1 VLKLRKVE
9 LFGFKSFADKT
20 PITFSGTGI
29 TCIVGPN
36 GCGKSNVV
44 DAISWVLGEQSKKML
59 RAENMSDCI
68 FNGTAKRPPMGL
80 SEVSLTLVDPELI
93 EAAKKV
99 AAAPAAM
106 DEGSETAEAGAEPG
120 PVVVAETA
128 NEMVLELD
136 EAAGPVILDPITH
149 VTGEVTTTVE
159 DGFVVVTSSAEYST
173 DVNGE
178 TGEVAAD
185 TGMDTP
191 VQITAEAD
199 AHDAAS
205 DSAIVTDSL
214 PAHKFKKKRSTEK
227 PAALTMKV
235 GEVVVG
241 RRLYRSG
248 QSEYVI
254 NGRVARLRDV
264 QELFSG
270 LGLGPDSYAIIEQG
284 RIGLILNSKPMDRR
298 AIIEE
303 AAGITMYKTKRRL
316 AEAKLEAS
324 KVNLSRIH
332 DILVEVEK
340 QLASLKRQASKARR
354 YAELREQMR
363 GSLRIVLASKAQHLD
378 IEAVRLENLL
388 REMETVESRD
398 AIAVHE
404 LEGEQERLS
413 NRSYELDEE
422 LRQTQNLL
430 SQAALELDRAENRI
444 TFNQEQV
451 AQISSREMRV
461 GIELEQAQR
470 IAADL
475 STRMAAHREAVV
487 ALREQTATL
496 ETNLREGAEQ
506 AAAAVAEQARLDGRI
521 AELRTLSA
529 RLGEDSARQHAESLQ
544 ADEAAAR
551 HTAAEEQ
558 RSEAMRAV
566 EVECAQLAEKVS
578 MGEATFTEAETL
590 AQTLGVTV
598 RESQASLAEQRKNH
612 QEAAAQL
619 EKMRE
624 MLSGERARQASI
636 EKILSERA
644 YTADAVQKLFS
655 GHANGD
661 AGGGTANDFRAVGLL
676 ADYAEVQEQYE
687 AAIEQFLREE
697 LEYVVV
703 ESFDQARAGVALL
716 RDEMGGRATFFVDSL
731 NKLNL
736 SITEAD
742 ASLPLPE
749 GVLGRLDRLVEF
761 REPLGAAAKHFLTRL
776 RTAYVVENADVA
788 QQLAFE
794 NPHSYYLTP
803 EGTTYHGRMV
813 SGGRAGEA
821 GPLAL
826 KREMRQHES
835 EVAKLENA
843 VSTRQVEMARID
855 GDIAAGEIAVTAAI
869 AQQMEAEKSLVA
881 ARLQRDQSRAEL
893 KRIETQFAAD
903 REEITRLRQQAQTA
917 RERAEKARAEHTEAM
932 RSREAAEMESAH
944 ANETLVRLRAE
955 HQAMQESVVAR
966 REELAMISERL
977 TSAETAEGRL
987 TEEIAMAMERVNTLA
1002 TQRETMTE
1010 EKAELET
1017 SCAQLSLQAEEL
1029 GKEKTRLTELKA
1041 AQEVEWE
1048 ASRTRMSFVD
1058 EEVRTKRTSLEELRA
1073 ERSQRQIEKARS
1085 DADRDYL
1092 RQTCVAELNAQPE
1105 ELIMQEPALLVGE
1118 DLVAAETNYNEMKA
1132 RVEAMGPV
1140 NMMAL
1145 EEFKECEERDT
1156 FMRKEREDLV
1166 ASIQNTQMTINEL
1179 DTISKQKFE
1188 EAFNFINAHFAIA
1201 FQSLFGGGHGEMRM
1215 GEADSSGE
1223 AGIDIAAQPPGKRL
1237 QNILLL
1243 SGGEKAL
1250 TALALLIGVF
1260 KYKPSPFCILDEVDA
1275 PLDEANVG
1283 RFNRMLR
1290 EMCDKTQF
1298 IVVTHNR
1305 RTMEMGSV
1313 LYGVTMQEPGVSKM
1327 VSVKWEE
1334 AEPAAMAAS
1343 ASNAA

>member
-9 LFGFKSFADKT
+9 LFGFKSFCEKT

-59 RAENMSDCI
+59 RAEAMSDCI

-80 SEVSLTLVDPELI
+80 SEVTLTLVDPDLVDAMRKI
-93 EAAKKV
+93 
-99 AAAPAAM
+99 AAAPVTIETEVTVVDIPPAPVA
-106 DEGSETAEAGAEPG
+106 EGDAEAENAEPLI
-120 PVVVAETA
+120 V
-128 NEMVLELD
+128 
-136 EAAGPVILDPITH
+136 DPTTH
-149 VTGEVTTTVE
+149 VTGDVTTSIE
-159 DGFVVVTSSAEYST
+159 DGFVIVTSTQEYST
-173 DVNGE
+173 DVTEPGAIE
-178 TGEVAAD
+178 PSATESEPVA
-185 TGMDTP
+185 T
-191 VQITAEAD
+191 EATVEEPS
-199 AHDAAS
+199 AAS
-205 DSAIVTDSL
+205 
-214 PAHKFKKKRSTEK
+214 KFKKKRAAEK
-227 PAALTMKV
+227 HAPSMKP

-284 RIGLILNSKPMDRR
+284 RIGQILNSKPMDRR

-324 KVNLSRIH
+324 KVNLSRVH

-354 YAELREQMR
+354 YADLREQMR

-378 IEAVRLENLL
+378 IEAVRLESLL
-388 REMETVESRD
+388 REMDAAESRE
-398 AIAVHE
+398 ATVVHE
-404 LEGEQERLS
+404 LDGEQERLS
-413 NRSYELDEE
+413 HRSYELDAE

-430 SQAALELDRAENRI
+430 SQVALDLDRAENRM
-444 TFNQEQV
+444 TFNREQM
-451 AQISSREMRV
+451 AQIDSREMRMSV
-461 GIELEQAQR
+461 ELEQAQR
-470 IAADL
+470 MAAEL
-475 STRMAAHREAVV
+475 SARMAAHREAVT
-487 ALREQTATL
+487 ALREQTSML
-496 ETNLREGAEQ
+496 ETTLRESTEM
-506 AAAAVAEQARLDGRI
+506 AAAGVAEQHRLDMRI
-521 AELRTLSA
+521 SELRTLAS
-529 RLGEDSARQHAESLQ
+529 RMGEDSARQHAEAVQ
-544 ADEAAAR
+544 AEDAAAR
-551 HTAAEEQ
+551 HTTAEEQ
-558 RSEAMRAV
+558 RSEALRTV
-566 EVECAQLAEKVS
+566 ETECARLTEKVGAS
-578 MGEATFTEAETL
+578 ETAFGEAETL
-590 AQTLGVTV
+590 AKTLGETV
-598 RESQASLAEQRKNH
+598 RTAQAQLADSRRNH
-612 QEAAAQL
+612 QESTQKL
-619 EKMRE
+619 ETLRE
-624 MLSGERARQASI
+624 SLSGERARQASI

-644 YTADAVQKLFS
+644 YTADAVQKLFG
-655 GHANGD
+655 GHANSD
-661 AGGGTANDFRAVGLL
+661 GTSTEFHAVGLL

-687 AAIEQFLREE
+687 AAIEQFLRDE

-703 ESFDQARAGVALL
+703 ESFDQARAGIMLL

-731 NKLNL
+731 NKLGL
-736 SITEAD
+736 STPEAD
-742 ASLPLPE
+742 GSLPLPA
-749 GVLGRLDRLVEF
+749 GVLGRLDRLVDF
-761 REPLGAAAKHFLTRL
+761 RDPLGPAAKHFLTKL
-776 RTAYVVENADVA
+776 RTAYIAENAEIA
-788 QQLAFE
+788 ERLANE

-803 EGTTYHGRMV
+803 DGTCYHGRMV

-826 KREMRQHES
+826 KREMRQHEAEVTRLEVSVS
-835 EVAKLENA
+835 ERHSEMTRLEA
-843 VSTRQVEMARID
+843 E
-855 GDIAAGEIAVTAAI
+855 IAAGEAEVTSAI
-869 AQQMEAEKSLVA
+869 ARQMEAEKSLVA
-881 ARLQRDQSRAEL
+881 ARLECDQAKSEL
-893 KRIETQFAAD
+893 KRIESQFAAD
-903 REEITRLRQQAQTA
+903 REEIVRLRTQAQTA
-917 RERAEKARAEHTEAM
+917 RERAEKLRTEHAEAM
-932 RSREAAEMESAH
+932 RAREAAEMESAE
-944 ANETLVRLRAE
+944 ASEKLTRLRQE
-955 HQAMQESVVAR
+955 YQAMQENVVAR
-966 REELAMISERL
+966 REELATMSERL
-977 TSAETAEGRL
+977 ASAETAETRL
-987 TEEIAMAMERVNTLA
+987 TEEIAQSLERVNALSSQHA
-1002 TQRETMTE
+1002 TMTA
-1010 EKAELET
+1010 EKAELD
-1017 SCAQLSLQAEEL
+1017 SACGQLAVQAEAL
-1029 GKEKTRLTELKA
+1029 GQDKTRLTELKA

-1048 ASRTRMSFVD
+1048 QARTRMSYLE
-1058 EEVRTKRTSLEELRA
+1058 EEVRTKRNALEELRA

-1105 ELIMQEPALLVGE
+1105 ELIAQEPALLVGE

-1156 FMRKEREDLV
+1156 FLRKEREDLV
-1166 ASIQNTQMTINEL
+1166 ASIQNTQLTITEL
-1179 DTISKQKFE
+1179 DQVSRQKFE
-1188 EAFNFINAHFAIA
+1188 EAFTFINAQFAVA

-1250 TALALLIGVF
+1250 TALALLIAVF

-1283 RFNRMLR
+1283 RFNRMLTD
-1290 EMCDKTQF
+1290 MCDKTQF

-1305 RTMEMGSV
+1305 KTMEMGSV
-1313 LYGVTMQEPGVSKM
+1313 LYGVTMQEPGVSKL

-1334 AEPAAMAAS
+1334 TEALAAK